1 MALSTQNIDAEIVG
15 VEAKIAVVQ
24 GKIDQVGGALQTNKT
39 KLKKLSNMLARLQA
53 MKIQADRYNTA
64 DSQG

>member
-39 KLKKLSNMLARLQA
+39 KLKKFSNMLARLQA
-53 MKIQADRYNTA
+53 MKIQADKYNAA